1 MTAFQSST
9 KLNNAHTDVLVV
21 HCSDHRFQT
30 GLHEFLNDALRL
42 NGNYDLLVLPGGPQ
56 CLTLVEYLPKLS
68 WALTKWLRFLV
79 EGHELKQMV
88 LIAHQDCGWYKQ
100 LPFHLFGSSDPRRH
114 QEDDL
119 RRVKHAMAK
128 DFPHVRVD
136 LYYAGWDASDR
147 VVIEPVAG

>member
-9 KLNNAHTDVLVV
+9 KLNDTHTDVLVV
-21 HCSDHRFQT
+21 HCSDHRFQA
-30 GLHEFLNDALRL
+30 GLHEFLNDGLRL

-79 EGHELKQMV
+79 DGHELKQVV

-136 LYYAGWDASDR
+136 LYYAGWDASDG